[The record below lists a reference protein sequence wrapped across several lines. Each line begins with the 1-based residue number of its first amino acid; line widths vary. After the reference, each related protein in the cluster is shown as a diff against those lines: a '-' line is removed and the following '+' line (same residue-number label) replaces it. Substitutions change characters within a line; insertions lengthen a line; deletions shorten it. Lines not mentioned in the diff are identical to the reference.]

1 MPIEKDSIKKPN
13 LLYVEGKDAE
23 LFFVYALRSLGLN
36 NIQVFSFA
44 GNSKIDVAQ
53 LLRTPASEGV
63 EVKRLVIIR
72 DVEVGTREDA
82 IKSIQSKLTD
92 AGLKAPQS
100 EFALTRTD
108 CIEVGFALLPT
119 KDIEGCTLESLC
131 VNMLSDKSAA
141 ECVDS
146 FLKCCNK
153 KYCGVFK
160 QEHKNRL
167 YSHLSGTNSY
177 KGMKIGEA
185 AKAGAFDFESE
196 AFKPYKKFLTS
207 INS

>member
-1 MPIEKDSIKKPN
+1 MPIERDSIKKPN

-53 LLRTPASEGV
+53 LLRTPAQDGIEP
-63 EVKRLVIIR
+63 KRLVIIR
-72 DVEVGTREDA
+72 DVEVGTRKDA

-92 AGLKAPQS
+92 AGFKAPQS
-100 EFALTRTD
+100 EFALTKTD

-119 KDIEGCTLESLC
+119 KDIDGCTLESLC
-131 VNMLSDKSAA
+131 LNMLSDKSIA

-146 FLKCCNK
+146 FLECCN

-185 AKAGAFDFESE
+185 AKAGAFDFESGP
-196 AFKPYKKFLTS
+196 FNSYKKFLTI